1 MEFTFLNP
9 VFLLK
14 KYPDPYE
21 LFAVTTTSSEIKT
34 SEAKSGK
41 KEKKETAK
49 EAAQDLLLVITLEV
63 VEMINNKPQ
72 MRVLA
77 RKSLDVWPKEAIN
90 KRDLDK
96 PERM

>member
-1 MEFTFLNP
+1 M
-9 VFLLK
+9 
-14 KYPDPYE
+14 
-21 LFAVTTTSSEIKT
+21 VTSTSSEIKAR
-34 SEAKSGK
+34 EAKNG
-41 KEKKETAK
+41 EKKETAK